1 MKFKTFTISVILCC
15 FAAIISL
22 ESCECYNR
30 RDSAALEP
38 SYTISFRLLDK
49 DTKQNL
55 ITFGGK
61 YNFDSVQV
69 YDANWVLIYPG
80 PVPGNGWVGL
90 RPYFGLDAL
99 IPLEKDTTEYYYLH
113 LIEDGLD
120 IDTIRA
126 DYRAYI
132 NECDK
137 QEFTYLNI
145 YFNDELINASD
156 GPTDGYYVELFK

>member
-1 MKFKTFTISVILCC
+1 L
-15 FAAIISL
+15 AAIISL

-30 RDSAALEP
+30 GDSAALEP
-38 SYTISFRLLDK
+38 RYTISFRLLDK
-49 DTKQNL
+49 DTQQNL
-55 ITFGGK
+55 ITLGSK

-69 YDANWVLIYPG
+69 YDANGILIYPG
-80 PVPGNGWVGL
+80 PVPRDGWVGL
-90 RPYFGLDAL
+90 RPYSGLDAL

-126 DYRAYI
+126 DYRAFI
-132 NECDK
+132 DECDK

-156 GPTDGYYVELFK
+156 GPTDGYAVDFYK